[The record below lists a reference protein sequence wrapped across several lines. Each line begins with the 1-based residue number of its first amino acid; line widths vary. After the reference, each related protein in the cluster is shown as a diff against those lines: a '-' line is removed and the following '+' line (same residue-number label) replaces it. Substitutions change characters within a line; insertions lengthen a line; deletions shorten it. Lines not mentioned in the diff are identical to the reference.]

1 MVNAVCLDFF
11 YYYCGHF
18 RRSFFAL
25 NCAVWI
31 MQTPQNIAN
40 NEQVN
45 CINFDAFVIRKL
57 PQVIK
62 AIVVKNLLKELISKT
77 SSCASPKVE
86 ALDVN

>member
-1 MVNAVCLDFF
+1 MVNAVCLEFF

-31 MQTPQNIAN
+31 MPPKNIAN

-45 CINFDAFVIRKL
+45 CINFDAFVTRKL

-62 AIVVKNLLKELISKT
+62 AIVVKNLLKELIRKT